1 QAYFHQFFDEGF
13 FHADP
18 HPGNIFVKQGLPGNG
33 PIIEFVDFGMVG
45 SITSSMKKSMR
56 ALFLAFLTRD
66 SEAIVEELSN
76 LGFIGKGANTS
87 ALERGLSLLLEQ
99 FYGLTLGEARD
110 MDIPEIADEIAKLL
124 YGQPFQ
130 IPSQFA
136 FTGRAISTLI
146 GVSTGLAPDFNV
158 IDLAVPYART
168 FLGLNTEDI
177 GRTIQELLAQLLE
190 TVNTLLKMPRT
201 IERIL
206 TKLEAGQFVINLG
219 GDIGV
224 GATAFRRRAKDDS
237 NTAFPLA
244 LALMFVACLGAALF
258 FLHNDHNQFLAIVT
272 LGLAAFLGLRLFF
285 RW

>member
-1 QAYFHQFFDEGF
+1 
-13 FHADP
+13 
-18 HPGNIFVKQGLPGNG
+18 
-33 PIIEFVDFGMVG
+33 MVG
-45 SITSSMKKSMR
+45 SITSAMKKSMR

-66 SEAIVEELSN
+66 SEMIVEELST
-76 LGFIGKGANTS
+76 LGFIGKGANRS
-87 ALERGLSLLLEQ
+87 ALESGLSLLLEQ

-110 MDIPEIADEIAKLL
+110 MDIPEVADEIAKLL

-158 IDLAVPYART
+158 IDLAVPYARK

-177 GRTIQELLAQLLE
+177 GKTIQELLAQLLE

-224 GATAFRRRAKDDS
+224 GATAFRRRNKD
-237 NTAFPLA
+237 TAEAAFPISLA
-244 LALMFVACLGAALF
+244 MMFIGCLGASVF
-258 FLHNDHNQFLAIVT
+258 FFYTGHSQFLALLT
-272 LGLAAFLGLRLFF
+272 LGLAAFLGLRMFL